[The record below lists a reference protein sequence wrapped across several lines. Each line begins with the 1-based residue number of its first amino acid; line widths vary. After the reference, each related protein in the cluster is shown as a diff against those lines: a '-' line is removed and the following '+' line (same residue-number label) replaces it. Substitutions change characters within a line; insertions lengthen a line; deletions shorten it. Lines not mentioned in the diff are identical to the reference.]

1 MPSPRSSSSSL
12 EPGDV
17 LFLYTD
23 GLTSACGPDMTYF
36 EDRLIDE
43 LAALAGKP
51 PAVLVS
57 RVQEVVGEFC
67 QNVFRDDLTMLAI
80 QAGPARHL
88 TAQASADRAAPDP
101 AGTTRTGQ
109 GALRSTY

>member
-1 MPSPRSSSSSL
+1 MLLISPDGRVRTL
-12 EPGDV
+12 QGGGFPLGIFPDAEPAIQQLAIEPGDV

-43 LAALAGKP
+43 LAALAGQA

-67 QNVFRDDLTMLAI
+67 ENVFRDDLTMLAI
-80 QAGPARHL
+80 QAGQP
-88 TAQASADRAAPDP
+88 
-101 AGTTRTGQ
+101 GT
-109 GALRSTY
+109 